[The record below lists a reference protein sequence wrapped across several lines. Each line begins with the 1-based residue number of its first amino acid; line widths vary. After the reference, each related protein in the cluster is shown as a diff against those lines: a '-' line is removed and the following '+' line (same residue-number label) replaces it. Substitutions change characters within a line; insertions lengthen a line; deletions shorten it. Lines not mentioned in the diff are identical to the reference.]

1 MDGKEKVIV
10 KIVTDTSELDD
21 ICAKAERLKS
31 CLQEAMELADSIASL
46 DLDLRINAVIDGKS
60 TELARVTAEF
70 QMNGSVAV
78 RTGNINTVL
87 FKMFLRGF
95 FKNVLY
101 IGIPRDLDIFT
112 HISRSPFYRLGC
124 WHTL

>member
-1 MDGKEKVIV
+1 
-10 KIVTDTSELDD
+10 
-21 ICAKAERLKS
+21 
-31 CLQEAMELADSIASL
+31 
-46 DLDLRINAVIDGKS
+46 
-60 TELARVTAEF
+60 
-70 QMNGSVAV
+70 MNGSVAV

-112 HISRSPFYRLGC
+112 FTRGGKQDRIKQNTTK
-124 WHTL
+124 W